1 MSLGIEVRD
10 LSLWYGKAQ
19 ALYDVQMDAP
29 PRSVTAIM
37 GPSGCGKST
46 LIRCMNRMND
56 LVDSCRVK
64 GSVLFDGHDI
74 YGRGVDRVDL
84 RRKVGMVFQKPNPF
98 PFSVYDNIAYGPRM
112 AGIRKKEYLNA
123 IVETSLRRAGLYD
136 ELKDRLDDNAEELS
150 GGQQQRLCI
159 ARALAME
166 PDVLLL
172 DEPCSA
178 LDPISTNTIEKL
190 IKELRKDITVVIV
203 THNMEQAKRVSDRA
217 VFMHLGNMVES
228 GSTRQLF
235 DAPRDERT
243 QRYIAGRFG

>member
-1 MSLGIEVRD
+1 MSLGIEVKD

-64 GSVLFDGHDI
+64 GSVLLDGHDI

-112 AGIRKKEYLNA
+112 AGIRKKDYLNP
-123 IVETSLRRAGLYD
+123 T
-136 ELKDRLDDNAEELS
+136 
-150 GGQQQRLCI
+150 
-159 ARALAME
+159 
-166 PDVLLL
+166 
-172 DEPCSA
+172 
-178 LDPISTNTIEKL
+178 
-190 IKELRKDITVVIV
+190 
-203 THNMEQAKRVSDRA
+203 
-217 VFMHLGNMVES
+217 F
-228 GSTRQLF
+228 
-235 DAPRDERT
+235 RT
-243 QRYIAGRFG
+243 